1 MALLDMIKNSL
12 AESEAVKK
20 AVESHTRES
29 LHEDLSAMEHMGMD
43 FTPAQE
49 PNFIPTSA
57 MDVLKAVESHLN
69 MIADTTNESNADN
82 SKVHEIAKAIEES
95 LPTDAPAYDPSE
107 ELEDIANVLAGI
119 DSDDDVD
126 PDQPQPEDEVDAGS
140 TIHDMMTEPKD
151 TVDSSDP
158 DANGTVNL

>member
-29 LHEDLSAMEHMGMD
+29 LHEDISAMEHMGMD

-57 MDVLKAVESHLN
+57 MDVLKAVESHLS
-69 MIADTTNESNADN
+69 MIAEAEKPETDN
-82 SKVHEIAKAIEES
+82 SRIHGIAKAIEES

-151 TVDSSDP
+151 TMDSSDP
-158 DANGTVNL
+158 DANGTVNI